1 MISLKSAIY
10 IFINIII
17 NGEKMSK
24 LKTMLY
30 VLLASVAT
38 SPLFASSSDWA
49 GPYIGVQGSI
59 IGVELEGTHND
70 RAGDI
75 TNGAVG
81 KFAMIGGLDIGYA
94 IPMGENGFIDIGG
107 SYVAGE
113 AAFKHDNVGNSNA
126 DVTFTAENL
135 MSVYI
140 QPNYAVSDS
149 SAIFFKIGYS
159 EAETSVS
166 GDVTKPGDLK
176 GTTYAIGTKSL
187 LPSGLFVKTE
197 AGFTEY
203 DEISSTGLSATQ
215 AAGKILNSV
224 TVKAEPTI
232 AYGAITI
239 GMKF

>member
-1 MISLKSAIY
+1 MT
-10 IFINIII
+10 
-17 NGEKMSK
+17 K
-24 LKTMLY
+24 LRTMLF

-38 SPLFASSSDWA
+38 SPLFASASDWA
-49 GPYIGVQGSI
+49 GPYIGIQGSI
-59 IGVELEGTHND
+59 VGVELEGTHND
-70 RAGDI
+70 RNGDI

-81 KFAMIGGLDIGYA
+81 KFEVIGGLDIGYA
-94 IPMGENGFIDIGG
+94 FPIGDNSFIDVGG
-107 SYVAGE
+107 SYVSGSAD
-113 AAFKHDNVGNSNA
+113 FKHDNVGNSNA

-140 QPNYAVSDS
+140 QPNFAVSDS
-149 SAIFFKIGYS
+149 SAIFFKVGYS

-166 GDVTKPGDLK
+166 GDVTKPADLE

-187 LPSGLFVKTE
+187 LPSGIFVKTE

-203 DEISSTGLSATQ
+203 DQITSTGKSATQ

-232 AYGAITI
+232 AYGAITL
-239 GMKF
+239 GVKF

>member
-1 MISLKSAIY
+1 M
-10 IFINIII
+10 N
-17 NGEKMSK
+17 K
-24 LKTMLY
+24 LIKIVS
-30 VLLASVAT
+30 VLAVFTGFSMT
-38 SPLFASSSDWA
+38 PLMADSSDFA
-49 GPYIGVQGSI
+49 GVYIGITGSAV
-59 IGVELEGTHND
+59 GVELDGTHND
-70 RAGDI
+70 RAGAI

-81 KFAMIGGLDIGYA
+81 KFATIGGFDIGYA
-94 IPMGENGFIDIGG
+94 FPMGENAFIDIGG
-107 SYVAGE
+107 SYVAGK

-135 MSVYI
+135 MSVYL
-140 QPNYAVSDS
+140 QPNFAVSDS
-149 SAIFFKIGYS
+149 SAIFFKVGYS
-159 EAETSVS
+159 EAETTVT
-166 GDVTKPGDLK
+166 GDVTAPSDLE

-203 DEISSTGLSATQ
+203 DEISSTGKSASQ

>member
-1 MISLKSAIY
+1 
-10 IFINIII
+10 
-17 NGEKMSK
+17 MSK
-24 LKTMLY
+24 LKTMLF

-38 SPLFASSSDWA
+38 SPLFASASDWA
-49 GPYIGVQGSI
+49 GPYVGIQASI
-59 IGVELEGTHND
+59 IGVELQGTHND

-81 KFAMIGGLDIGYA
+81 KFATIGGFDIGYA
-94 IPMGENGFIDIGG
+94 FPMGENAFIDIGG
-107 SYVAGE
+107 SYVAGK

-135 MSVYI
+135 MSVYL
-140 QPNYAVSDS
+140 QPNFAVSDS
-149 SAIFFKIGYS
+149 SAIFFKVGYS
-159 EAETSVS
+159 EAETTVT
-166 GDVTKPGDLK
+166 GDVTAPSDLE

-203 DEISSTGLSATQ
+203 DEISSTGKSASQ